1 MEDLNEIWTEKYR
14 PKKIAELSGQKNIKE
29 RLQAFANE
37 KSIPHL
43 LFAGSAG
50 IGKTTCALALAKE
63 IYGDTWQRNFM
74 ETNASDERGINV
86 VRTTIKDFARV
97 KPFGAEFKIVF
108 LDECDALTPEAQQA
122 LRRTM
127 EKYTKTTRFILSC
140 NYSSKLIPPIQS
152 RCAIFRFKPL
162 EDEDVKESLNII
174 AKNEGLE
181 LTDSGM
187 DAIITVAEG
196 DMRKAVNTLQS
207 VAITTKKITNEDVYS
222 VAASLRPE
230 EVKEIL
236 ELALNNQFMESRK
249 KLANIMLVRGLSGID
264 VIKGLHKQII
274 EIDID
279 DKKKAILIDKLGEYE
294 FRIVEGGTEDLQ
306 MEAFLAQISALSN

>member
-43 LFAGSAG
+43 LFAGTAG

-63 IYGDTWQRNFM
+63 IYGDNWHKNFM

-152 RCAIFRFKPL
+152 RCAIFRFRPL
-162 EDEDVKESLNII
+162 EDEDIKESLTKIT
-174 AKNEGLE
+174 KNEGLE
-181 LTDSGM
+181 LTDSGT
-187 DAIITVAEG
+187 DAILAVAEG

-207 VAITTKKITNEDVYS
+207 VAITSKKITNDEVYS
-222 VAASLRPE
+222 IAASLRPE

-279 DKKKAILIDKLGEYE
+279 ETKKAILIDKLGEYE

-306 MEAFLAQISALSN
+306 MEAFLAQVSTLSN

>member
-43 LFAGSAG
+43 LFAGTAG

-63 IYGDTWQRNFM
+63 IYGDNWQRNFM

-162 EDEDVKESLNII
+162 EDEDIKESLNII
-174 AKNEGLE
+174 IKNEGLE
-181 LTDSGM
+181 LTDSGVE
-187 DAIITVAEG
+187 AILAVAEG
-196 DMRKAVNTLQS
+196 DMRKAINTLQS
-207 VAITTKKITNEDVYS
+207 VAITSKKITNEEVYS
-222 VAASLRPE
+222 VAATLRPE

-236 ELALNNQFMESRK
+236 DLALNNQFMESRK

-306 MEAFLAQISALSN
+306 MEAFLAQISAL

>member
-63 IYGDTWQRNFM
+63 IYGDNWQRNFM

-196 DMRKAVNTLQS
+196 DMRRAVNTLQS
-207 VAITTKKITNEDVYS
+207 VAITSKKITNEDVYS

-236 ELALNNQFMESRK
+236 DLALNNQFMESRK

-294 FRIVEGGTEDLQ
+294 VRIVEGGTEDLQ
-306 MEAFLAQISALSN
+306 MEAFLAQISAL